1 MKVAG
6 PKTMCVVLFI
16 AAKKKKERERES
28 TRRILSARDTAEN
41 NKTENL
47 LS

>member
-16 AAKKKKERERES
+16 AAKKKRERES